1 MWSGGDRCRSVDD
14 DNNNDGKDDD
24 NRDDDEHGIDD
35 GSSSSNNSN
44 KSSGVDEDCGKI
56 DGNSDRNHNNCN
68 GGNTGDNGD
77 DNDDSPFICL
87 MGGSS
92 VSTTGSA
99 QEGWAEG
106 LIEGVVGV

>member
-1 MWSGGDRCRSVDD
+1 MWSSGDRCRSVDD

-24 NRDDDEHGIDD
+24 DRDDDEHGIDD
-35 GSSSSNNSN
+35 GSSSSDNSN
-44 KSSGVDEDCGKI
+44 ESSGVDEDCGKI
-56 DGNSDRNHNNCN
+56 DGNSDCNHNDCN
-68 GGNTGDNGD
+68 SGDTGDNGD
-77 DNDDSPFICL
+77 DNDDGPFICL

-99 QEGWAEG
+99 REGWAEG